1 MPAPR
6 PIRRCPLSA
15 PNWIRHRRHGW
26 PASSA
31 VVAVLVGA
39 ALAGCSHG
47 PSASKITVP
56 TTSSSTTTT
65 STVPPTT
72 TTTTEQ
78 PGWTPV
84 STVNRHIAVD
94 QISVAQA
101 NGDAVTVVRF
111 RAGRVKFNLHVGSTD
126 PPTGGATVGPD
137 AGPAIGPDETPL
149 LLAAFNGGFLT
160 GAGAGGFELNSQP
173 ILSLVPGR
181 ATLLIDAGGAAHVGA
196 WTQGIPAPGE
206 VWVSARQNLN
216 LLVSGGQPS
225 GQISSIGAWGATLG
239 GGAAVARSSVG
250 EDASGNIL
258 YAAGMSVLPSDLAN
272 ALIASGAVNAMELD
286 INPEWVQLSYAALPG
301 LALAT
306 AIPGQN
312 RPATQYQSG
321 WTRDFVTVLSTG

>member
-1 MPAPR
+1 MSAPHRHPTAPR
-6 PIRRCPLSA
+6 GLPPRRRA
-15 PNWIRHRRHGW
+15 PV
-26 PASSA
+26 SLA
-31 VVAVLVGA
+31 VVALVGA
-39 ALAGCSHG
+39 SLAGCTSG
-47 PSASKITVP
+47 SSASKITLP
-56 TTSSSTTTT
+56 STSSSPTTTT
-65 STVPPTT
+65 STVPPT

-84 STVNRHIAVD
+84 STVNGHIAVD
-94 QISVAQA
+94 QISVPQA

-111 RAGRVKFNLHVGSTD
+111 RVGRVKFNLHVGSTD
-126 PPTGGATVGPD
+126 PPTGGAAVGPD

-160 GAGAGGFELNSQP
+160 GAGAGGFELNGQP
-173 ILSLVPGR
+173 LLTMVPGR
-181 ATLLIDAGGAAHVGA
+181 ATLVIDASGAAHVGT

-206 VWVSARQNLN
+206 VWVSARQNLYP
-216 LLVSGGQPS
+216 LVSGGQPS
-225 GQISSIGAWGATLG
+225 GEINSIGAWGATLG
-239 GGAAVARSSVG
+239 GGSAVARSSVG

-258 YAAGMSVLPSDLAN
+258 YAAGMSVLPADLAN
-272 ALIASGAVNAMELD
+272 ALIACGTVNAMELD

-321 WTRDFVTVLSTG
+321 WTRDFFTVLSTG

>member
-6 PIRRCPLSA
+6 PFL
-15 PNWIRHRRHGW
+15 RHPVRAETWTRGQHRW
-26 PASSA
+26 PAALA
-31 VVAVLVGA
+31 VVAVLFGA
-39 ALAGCSHG
+39 ALTGCSHG
-47 PSASKITVP
+47 SSAPTITVP

-84 STVNRHIAVD
+84 STVNGHIAVD
-94 QISVAQA
+94 QISVPQA

-111 RAGRVKFNLHVGSTD
+111 RVGRVKFNLHVGSTD

-160 GAGAGGFELNSQP
+160 GAGAGGFELNGQP
-173 ILSLVPGR
+173 LLPMVPGR
-181 ATLLIDAGGAAHVGA
+181 ATLVIDATGAAHVGA
-196 WTQGIPAPGE
+196 WTQGVPAPGE

-225 GQISSIGAWGATLG
+225 GEISSISAWGATLG

-321 WTRDFVTVLSTG
+321 WTRDFFTVLSTG